1 MKKLLLASGVYVD
14 CGTPLICCHLYML
27 LVACVH
33 HVTSNKHA
41 GNVLA
46 RLNPLRKMFRDFS
59 NHYVPTNHAMDISLS
74 LSLSLSL
81 SIDPVDASSGGQ
93 IKDVNALL
101 QREHEELH
109 HPCMIAT
116 TQSCTSL
123 TFLYTARLINLHAS
137 SSNKTN
143 LNCERKSKW

>member
-1 MKKLLLASGVYVD
+1 MCCEHA
-14 CGTPLICCHLYML
+14 ICCPFSTKVSAIVS
-27 LVACVH
+27 VAH
-33 HVTSNKHA
+33 
-41 GNVLA
+41 
-46 RLNPLRKMFRDFS
+46 
-59 NHYVPTNHAMDISLS
+59 
-74 LSLSLSL
+74 
-81 SIDPVDASSGGQ
+81 
-93 IKDVNALL
+93 KDVNALL
-101 QREHEELH
+101 QREQEELH